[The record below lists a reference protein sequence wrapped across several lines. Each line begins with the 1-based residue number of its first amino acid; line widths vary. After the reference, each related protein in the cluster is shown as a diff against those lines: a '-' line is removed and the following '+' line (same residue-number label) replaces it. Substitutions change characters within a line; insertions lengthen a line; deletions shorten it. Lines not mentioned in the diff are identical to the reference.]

1 MGNYNT
7 TIELLDLA
15 RRLGPEGEGLDVSDL
30 DLSVEDLV
38 EIKSIVGQLRTAG
51 EVVNRALAQ
60 EWNDQYKGQAI
71 DYGKDTYYLGYA
83 SKRIFKPGKDIEFA
97 MWLKDQ
103 SAEEIRKIVSVNA
116 IRVSPLGRPD
126 SPLREKFFDEERTSD
141 DLRIVSKPNKKGT

>member
-1 MGNYNT
+1 MSNYDT

-15 RRLGPEGEGLDVSDL
+15 RRIGPEGEGIDVSDL

-60 EWNDQYKGQAI
+60 EWNDQYKGRAI
-71 DYGKDTYYLGYA
+71 DYGADTYYLGYA
-83 SKRIFKPGKDIEFA
+83 SKRIFRPGADIEF
-97 MWLKDQ
+97 
-103 SAEEIRKIVSVNA
+103 A

-126 SPLREKFFDEERTSD
+126 SPLREKFFDEERTSE